1 MAAVNTP
8 TTLASRFKSQ
18 YNKEISQIVPMTA
31 DILRSVKFKA
41 DLSLGL
47 DSNFDVQLSPELGF
61 SQGTGNATLNGSIT
75 QATAKATVT
84 AYSLVLQSQVSYD
97 AITRAKS
104 SDKAFASFSDSKFI
118 PMVDS
123 FRMREEYHALLG
135 RDQGLGK
142 VTGNAAGVLTIS
154 SDTWIP
160 ALASSLVGAVIVA
173 YDAKLT
179 ATTASGAQHNGDL
192 TVTAVNLTN
201 RTITVSG
208 TNAAVVANDYLYFKG
223 DYTVTSR
230 IGLLS
235 IAQNS
240 GTLFGIS
247 ATTYPLWRGNSY
259 SLGTSAITLGK
270 ILQGAARAAEKGCVG
285 KKLVCSVPVSAFQ
298 SLVAD
303 ESALV
308 QYAANKTKT
317 AENGFEYLTFLGASG
332 SIEVKPHLFMPD
344 GVALIWSPEYTCV
357 IGSQEA
363 TAQIAKDGDM
373 VFDLETSMAKEMRMY
388 SDTCGVFCERP
399 GFMVYMTRSDN
410 LALNA

>member
-1 MAAVNTP
+1 MSVNTP
-8 TTLASRFKSQ
+8 TTIASRFKAQ

-31 DILRSVKFKA
+31 DILRAVKFKD
-41 DLSLGL
+41 DLSLGENA
-47 DSNFDVQLSPELGF
+47 NFDVQLSMELGF
-61 SQGTGNATLNGSIT
+61 SQGTGNATLNGAIS

-84 AYSLVLQSQVSYD
+84 GYSLVLQSQVSYD

-104 SDKAFASFSDSKFI
+104 SQKAFASFADSKFI

-142 VTGNAAGVLTIS
+142 VTANSSGVLTIS
-154 SDTWIP
+154 EDTWIP
-160 ALASSLVGAVIVA
+160 ALASSLVGAVINA
-173 YDAKLT
+173 FDAKLT
-179 ATTASGAQHNGDL
+179 AIAASGAQHNGDL
-192 TVTAVNLTN
+192 TVTAVSLTN

-223 DYTVTSR
+223 DYTLTSR

-247 ATTYPLWRGNSY
+247 AATYPLWRGNTY
-259 SLGTSAITLGK
+259 DLGTSNITLGK
-270 ILQGAARAAEKGCVG
+270 ILKAASLAGDKGCAG
-285 KKLVCSVPVSAFQ
+285 KNLTCSVPVGAFQ
-298 SLVAD
+298 SLVSD
-303 ESALV
+303 EAALV
-308 QYAANKTKT
+308 QYGANKTKT
-317 AENGFEYLTFLGASG
+317 AENGFEYIKFYGATG
-332 SIEVKPHLFMPD
+332 LIEVKPHLFMPQ
-344 GVALIWSPEYTCV
+344 GKALIWCPEYTYV

-373 VFDLETSMAKEMRMY
+373 VFDLESSMAKEMRMY
-388 SDTCGVFCERP
+388 SDTCGVFTERP
-399 GFMVYMTRSDN
+399 GFMVYMTRSDS
-410 LALNA
+410 LALGA

>member
-1 MAAVNTP
+1 M
-8 TTLASRFKSQ
+8 
-18 YNKEISQIVPMTA
+18 
-31 DILRSVKFKA
+31 
-41 DLSLGL
+41 
-47 DSNFDVQLSPELGF
+47 
-61 SQGTGNATLNGSIT
+61 
-75 QATAKATVT
+75 
-84 AYSLVLQSQVSYD
+84 VLQSQVSYD

-104 SDKAFASFSDSKFI
+104 SDAAFASFSDSKFI

-142 VTGNAAGVLTIS
+142 VTANAAGVLTIS
-154 SDTWIP
+154 EDTWIP
-160 ALASSLVGAVIVA
+160 ALAASLIGAVITA
-173 YDAKLT
+173 WTSKMT
-179 ATTASGAQHNGDL
+179 ATAAAGSQHNGDL
-192 TVTAVNLTN
+192 TVSAVSLAN
-201 RTITVSG
+201 RTITVTG

-240 GTLFGIS
+240 GSLFGIS
-247 ATTYPLWRGNSY
+247 AATYPLWSGNTY

-270 ILQGAARAAEKGCVG
+270 ILQGAAKAAEKGCVG

-298 SLVAD
+298 SLVSD
-303 ESALV
+303 EAALV
-308 QYAANKTKT
+308 QYGANKSKS

-332 SIEVKPHLFMPD
+332 TIEVKPHLFMPD
-344 GVALIWSPEYTCV
+344 GASLIWSPEYTYV

-363 TAQIAKDGDM
+363 SAQIAKDGDM
-373 VFDLETSMAKEMRMY
+373 IFDLESSMAKEMRMF

-399 GFMVYMTRSDN
+399 GFMVYMTRSDS
-410 LALNA
+410 LKLSA